1 MPYLWSKCGWLS
13 VRIPLGYQ
21 SDYHC
26 DVHGCLIGKFSVL
39 FSFFTIPFAEGIK
52 KREEKTILVQLNIS
66 INNKISTTQW
76 FSLAHWIATGNCS
89 KRDRPTR
96 TFRRFCAFGCGAES
110 PIGNQLFVEIAELT
124 KLVHYLGNRLHS

>member
-1 MPYLWSKCGWLS
+1 MPYLWTKCGWLS
-13 VRIPLGYQ
+13 VRIPIGCQ

-66 INNKISTTQW
+66 INNKN
-76 FSLAHWIATGNCS
+76 G
-89 KRDRPTR
+89 
-96 TFRRFCAFGCGAES
+96 
-110 PIGNQLFVEIAELT
+110 
-124 KLVHYLGNRLHS
+124 